1 MSGFISGLLLTQD
14 GRKTMYSLQ
23 LPWRVGCTLQS
34 TSRTIFCLIALLVPP
49 LKVSDSFAG
58 YGADTLMYP
67 PREWWFR
74 YELLCTAK

>member
-1 MSGFISGLLLTQD
+1 MHVAEQMEDNFLLD
-14 GRKTMYSLQ
+14 CSA
-23 LPWRVGCTLQS
+23 CT
-34 TSRTIFCLIALLVPP
+34 VPP
-49 LKVSDSFAG
+49 LKVSDSFAS